1 MWLTAS
7 QDHPQD
13 LPANHQDRK
22 GKGTT
27 MKTEEETEH
36 REKDKKKDS
45 SQGKKAAEKA
55 LTKDFVITVTI

>member
-13 LPANHQDRK
+13 LPFNHQDRK

-36 REKDKKKDS
+36 REKDKKKRLIP
-45 SQGKKAAEKA
+45 GEKKQQKQQQHKA
-55 LTKDFVITVTI
+55 LL